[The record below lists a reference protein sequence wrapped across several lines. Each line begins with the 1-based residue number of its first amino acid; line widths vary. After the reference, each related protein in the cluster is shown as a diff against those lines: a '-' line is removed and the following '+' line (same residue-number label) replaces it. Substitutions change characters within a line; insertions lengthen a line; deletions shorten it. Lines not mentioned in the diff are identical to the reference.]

1 MILVGFI
8 LMQVF
13 YHIAAIIGFR
23 LLAKG
28 FLEPLSMAALLLFGV
43 MYLIRYV
50 EDKKTTKA
58 TAAGGTQDMINIF
71 ENNNTGNST
80 SYFLHSMSDITF
92 ILSLIPLVIFVWLAV
107 RSKSIK
113 AFQFQISIFI
123 AVYIL
128 GEIIENNRIA
138 IFSTLPPDIGSQI
151 HVGSAIFF
159 TIMIWF
165 RFYYAEKRGKKMI
178 ESSSIDDDNSNDGSG
193 Q

>member
-1 MILVGFI
+1 M
-8 LMQVF
+8 
-13 YHIAAIIGFR
+13 
-23 LLAKG
+23 
-28 FLEPLSMAALLLFGV
+28 
-43 MYLIRYV
+43 
-50 EDKKTTKA
+50 EDKKTTK
-58 TAAGGTQDMINIF
+58 AAGGTQDMINIF
-71 ENNNTGNST
+71 ENNNIGNST
-80 SYFLHSMSDITF
+80 SDFLHSMSDITF
-92 ILSLIPLVIFVWLAV
+92 ILSLIPLIIFVWLAI

-138 IFSTLPPDIGSQI
+138 IFSVLPPDIGSQI

-178 ESSSIDDDNSNDGSG
+178 ESGIDNDNSNSGGSSMTSSSNN
-193 Q
+193 

>member
-1 MILVGFI
+1 
-8 LMQVF
+8 
-13 YHIAAIIGFR
+13 
-23 LLAKG
+23 
-28 FLEPLSMAALLLFGV
+28 
-43 MYLIRYV
+43 
-50 EDKKTTKA
+50 
-58 TAAGGTQDMINIF
+58 MINIF
-71 ENNNTGNST
+71 ENNNTD
-80 SYFLHSMSDITF
+80 FLHSMSDITF

-113 AFQFQISIFI
+113 TFQFQISIFI

-138 IFSTLPPDIGSQI
+138 IFSALPPVIGPQI

-178 ESSSIDDDNSNDGSG
+178 ESSIDNDNSTGGSNISSSNN
-193 Q
+193 

>member
-1 MILVGFI
+1 
-8 LMQVF
+8 
-13 YHIAAIIGFR
+13 
-23 LLAKG
+23 
-28 FLEPLSMAALLLFGV
+28 
-43 MYLIRYV
+43 V
-50 EDKKTTKA
+50 EDKKTTK
-58 TAAGGTQDMINIF
+58 AAGGTQDMINIF

-80 SYFLHSMSDITF
+80 FDFLQSMSDITF
-92 ILSLIPLVIFVWLAV
+92 ILSLISFIIFVWLAL

-113 AFQFQISIFI
+113 NFQFQISIFI

-159 TIMIWF
+159 TIMVWF

-178 ESSSIDDDNSNDGSG
+178 ESDIDSDNSNGGSNSRSSSSNN
-193 Q
+193 